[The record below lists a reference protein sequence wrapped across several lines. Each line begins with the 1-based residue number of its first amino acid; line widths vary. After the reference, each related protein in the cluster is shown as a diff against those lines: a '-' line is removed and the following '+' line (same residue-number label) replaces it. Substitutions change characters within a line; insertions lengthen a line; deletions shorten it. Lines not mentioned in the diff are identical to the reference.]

1 MRSFPLIP
9 RGNRPPFPTSRVR
22 RHAVVSRRM
31 KFRLTLVALLA
42 AVALRAADSLPLF
55 NAILTVGK
63 EHRFVLLDATGKAS
77 PFLKLGESFE
87 GYKVK
92 AFNAPATELELERD
106 GKVSRVTLMSDAA
119 VASAPAAKIPAT
131 IADAEVVL
139 NKMHFEEMMERAMQ
153 GQKKMLA
160 TQFQKM
166 GAQMGAQGAD
176 PAEVAAFQKKITDE
190 VFGVLDAKTLKN
202 DVTKIY
208 AEVFTK
214 EELDQISAF
223 YSTPVGE
230 MLNKKQPDVQ
240 EKLGAIIQGRMM
252 EVMPR
257 VQKMGQEFAAQQ
269 KAKKAAA
276 SGNTPP
282 ATPPAPKQ

>member
-1 MRSFPLIP
+1 
-9 RGNRPPFPTSRVR
+9 
-22 RHAVVSRRM
+22 M
-31 KFRLTLVALLA
+31 KFRLTLAALLS

-63 EHRFVLLDATGKAS
+63 EHRFVLLDANGKAS

-92 AFNAPATELELERD
+92 AFNAKASELELERD

-160 TQFQKM
+160 SQFQRM

-190 VFGVLDAKTLKN
+190 VFSVLDAKTLKN

-214 EELDQISAF
+214 EELEQISAF

-230 MLNKKQPDVQ
+230 MLNRKQPDVQ
-240 EKLGAIIQGRMM
+240 EKLGAIVQGRMM

-276 SGNTPP
+276 GGNTPP
-282 ATPPAPKQ
+282 ATPPAPKP